1 MVTQFRPISLCN
13 VIYRIASKCLANR
26 LKLVIPSIVS
36 DSQQAFVPGR
46 LMSDSCLIA
55 HEVLHYINK
64 TTKGTNCYAVLKLD
78 MNKAFDRV
86 SWSFLMLIMKRMGFP
101 TFWQNIIWECVAT
114 ISYRVLIN
122 GEPSESFR
130 SYCGLRQGDP
140 LSPYLFIMC
149 MEVLSRQLLKAE
161 KIGSITGI
169 KISRYAPTLSHLFY
183 ADDALLCCKATPL
196 AFETLRDLFR
206 DFEVAS
212 GQMVNFNKS
221 FIKFSPNTPVDFKEH
236 LTSILKMNHVPAFG
250 TYLGVPIDFPRK
262 RSVMFLPY
270 IDKLITRIA
279 SWSALHL
286 SQPSKLIIIS
296 AILLASLNHV
306 FSVVPIPLGVCR
318 KIDSLLASF
327 WWRNDWNKQSIH
339 WVSQSVL
346 QAPKEYGGLGLKNSH
361 LFSQALLLKNF
372 WRIHSQPTALVSR
385 YMVPKYGRDLPIP
398 LAKSRV
404 SQPSY
409 IWSGICKAVC
419 AAKSGICWK
428 IGNGNLVDIWSSRW
442 INGALP
448 SVSAPV
454 PAPDSV
460 PSLSDFLLE
469 SGDWNPTMVFRYFT
483 STCAKEIIALEPPAT
498 NFDDFLYWKYT
509 EDGTYSARSGYSLL
523 WSESPASSC
532 IRSIVHNFPWQLVW
546 RKEIPPKHS
555 VMLWRLAH
563 NIMPTA
569 DNLLS
574 KHVPVDSVCPLCR
587 ASPETEEHLFR
598 NCVFAQHI
606 WKASALGINSIAN
619 PSIPFVSWI
628 ADFVSYLYRQALAS
642 DRKWLL
648 LYFCC
653 VLQAIWT
660 TRNSV
665 LFRNKMVDPVVTCC
679 IIQDLMHSHSRLPEV
694 SFPLLKS
701 LYGIDAP
708 AAVLG
713 QSTLPRTVFSISV
726 SPRTAPRTRC
736 FTCCIRCSDL
746 HFSDS
751 RILRANSFLDASTRA
766 LLQAMQYAHSVGLGS
781 VCFQVTCCK
790 LSAVLATTLPVPITV
805 RNSIRE
811 IRALFVIYPHRCRK
825 SAKS

>member
-1 MVTQFRPISLCN
+1 MLKEWNHTHIILIPKLEHPEMVTQFRPISLCN

-161 KIGSITGI
+161 KLGSITGI

-206 DFEVAS
+206 NFEVAS

-221 FIKFSPNTPVDFKEH
+221 FIKFSPNSPADFREH

-279 SWSALHL
+279 SDA
-286 SQPSKLIIIS
+286 
-296 AILLASLNHV
+296 LLA
-306 FSVVPIPLGVCR
+306 F
-318 KIDSLLASF
+318 F

-339 WVSQSVL
+339 WVSQGVL

-361 LFSQALLLKNF
+361 LLSQALLLKNF
-372 WRIHSQPTALVSR
+372 WRIHSQPTALVAR

-398 LAKSRV
+398 LAKSAV

-419 AAKSGICWK
+419 AAKNGICWK
-428 IGNGNLVDIWSSRW
+428 IGNGKLVDIWSSRW

-448 SVSAPV
+448 SVSAP
-454 PAPDSV
+454 AQARDSV

-469 SGDWNPTMVFRYFT
+469 SGDWNPAMVFRYFT

-532 IRSIVHNFPWQLVW
+532 IRSFVNNFPWQLVW

-555 VMLWRLAH
+555 VMLWRIAH

-587 ASPETEEHLFR
+587 ASPEAAEHLFR

-619 PSIPFVSWI
+619 PSTPFVSWI

-665 LFRNKMVDPVVTCC
+665 LFQNHMVDPVVTCC
-679 IIQDLMHSHSRLPEV
+679 IIQDLIHSHSRFPEV
-694 SFPLLKS
+694 RFPLLKS
-701 LYGIDAP
+701 TYGIAAP
-708 AAVLG
+708 DAVLG
-713 QSTLPRTVFSISV
+713 QSIHPRTVFLISV
-726 SPRTAPRTRC
+726 SPSTVPRTRC

-746 HFSDS
+746 HFNDS
-751 RILRANSFLDASTRA
+751 RFLRATSFLDASTRA
-766 LLQAMQYAHSVGLGS
+766 LLQAMQYAHSVGLVS
-781 VCFQVTCCK
+781 VSFQVTCRK

-811 IRALFVIYPHRCRK
+811 IRALFVIYRYW
-825 SAKS
+825 SVSLATG